1 MIADARQAI
10 EQQAGLDRVRP
21 MIADL
26 QQIIQA
32 LPASAAATAGAAGD
46 GGGTAGATAGQA
58 AGTAADDDEVV
69 DAEFTRE

>member
-1 MIADARQAI
+1 
-10 EQQAGLDRVRP
+10 VRP

-32 LPASAAATAGAAGD
+32 RPASAAATAGAAGD